1 MERMFEDSDFQCEIS
16 NWDVSNITHSV
27 KSIFNNEYT
36 NKPYWA
42 EIEDESDRKK
52 AIKIYQL
59 HTSLE
64 RNLNPAYIKMKR

>member
-1 MERMFEDSDFQCEIS
+1 MYLMFKLWRECLKIL
-16 NWDVSNITHSV
+16 
-27 KSIFNNEYT
+27 IFNNEYT

-64 RNLNPAYIKMKR
+64 RNLNPAYIKKKNKI